1 MRAIIENGSVML
13 PIFSHTPALKSSCEC
28 SLTVGNATGRAR
40 LSQPYSLRL
49 NPTTDELQLIGDR
62 TVRDAVA
69 PMLRNYVTYVMPA
82 IFPAASMRMGH
93 DAVKTP
99 FDLILLLLCE

>member
-1 MRAIIENGSVML
+1 ML
-13 PIFSHTPALKSSCEC
+13 NTQQAAELLAHLAEDAEEYVDKNC
-28 SLTVGNATGRAR
+28 
-40 LSQPYSLRL
+40 
-49 NPTTDELQLIGDR
+49 PTTDELQLIGDR